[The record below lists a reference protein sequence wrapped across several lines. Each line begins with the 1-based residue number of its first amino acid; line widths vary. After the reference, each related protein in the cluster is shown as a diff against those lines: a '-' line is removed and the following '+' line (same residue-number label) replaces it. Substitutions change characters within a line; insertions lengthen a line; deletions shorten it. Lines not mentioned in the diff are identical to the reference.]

1 MSELYPNPYKHGQHL
16 WDDPRRPRLL
26 HRHSSPRIRPRTY
39 VNNVA
44 DEHTLVRKM
53 DIRLIPFLSMLYLC
67 SFLDRVN
74 IGNARAAGI
83 QEDLELSDEQFNWGS
98 AIFFFGY
105 VIFEVPSNV
114 LLDLWRPSKII
125 ALSMITWGI
134 IMISMASIY
143 NYSGLLSTRF
153 FLGVAEAGLFPGV
166 VFYLSMWYTRANKYT
181 VRMAL
186 FFGAATLAGAFGGL
200 IAYAILKLEG
210 ENGLNGW
217 QWIFIIEGTATIF
230 IACFALYF
238 LPDFPEDENATFLT
252 ERERALAIARLA
264 QDVTDAHSGRAST
277 NTGDDHFFQVG
288 QVIGAFKDW
297 KVYMYALVHIF
308 GSMPL
313 YSFALNLP
321 SILQGHGY
329 DGVTSQLLS
338 APPYMFG
345 CIVLLAVSHS
355 SGVRGER
362 GFHVAGAMLLGA
374 IGFLILV
381 FARNTS
387 IQYTAAIL
395 ACMGVFA
402 QLPPVLSW
410 FSNNLDGH
418 LKRAAGTAII
428 ISLGNLSGALGAHLY
443 QDDDAPNYALGHT
456 ISAFSLLVGAI
467 MSLSLKWL
475 LHRENTHRSKLLPDE
490 RHELLNGV
498 GSALLGDNHPDFR
511 YIH

>member
-1 MSELYPNPYKHGQHL
+1 M
-16 WDDPRRPRLL
+16 PRRRLL
-26 HRHSSPRIRPRTY
+26 HRHSSPRIPSRSY
-39 VNNVA
+39 VCTAAEERV
-44 DEHTLVRKM
+44 LVRKT
-53 DIRLIPFLSMLYLC
+53 DLRLIPFLSMLYLC
-67 SFLDRVN
+67 SFLDRIN
-74 IGNARAAGI
+74 IGNARAAGL
-83 QEDLELSDEQFNWGS
+83 QDDLGLSDEQFNWGS

-105 VIFEVPSNV
+105 VIFEVPSNI

-125 ALSMITWGI
+125 ALSMIAWGV
-134 IMISMASIY
+134 IMLLMASIN

-166 VFYLSMWYTRANKYT
+166 VFYLSMWYTRAEQT

-210 ENGLNGW
+210 ENGLTGW
-217 QWIFIIEGTATIF
+217 QWIFVIEGLATVL
-230 IACFALYF
+230 IACSALYF
-238 LPDFPEDENATFLT
+238 LPDFPEGENATFLT

-264 QDVTDAHSGRAST
+264 KDVTEAHNGRMASGLT
-277 NTGDDHFFQVG
+277 NYEHFFQVG
-288 QVIGAFKDW
+288 QVLGAFKDW
-297 KVYMYALVHIF
+297 KVYMYALVHIL

-387 IQYTAAIL
+387 VQYTAAIL

-410 FSNNLDGH
+410 FSNNLGGH
-418 LKRAAGTAII
+418 LKRAAGTAVI

-456 ISAFSLLVGAI
+456 ISAFSLLAGAV

-475 LHRENTHRSKLLPDE
+475 LHRENNRRRKMPPDE
-490 RHELLNGV
+490 RYELVNSAE
-498 GSALLGDNHPDFR
+498 SALLGDNHPDFH

>member
-1 MSELYPNPYKHGQHL
+1 MSTCSCARWTSGSFVSDSSG
-16 WDDPRRPRLL
+16 DDDG
-26 HRHSSPRIRPRTY
+26 S
-39 VNNVA
+39 VA
-44 DEHTLVRKM
+44 GITTHPVA
-53 DIRLIPFLSMLYLC
+53 FLSMLYLC
-67 SFLDRVN
+67 SFLDRIN

-125 ALSMITWGI
+125 ALSMIAWGI
-134 IMISMASIY
+134 IMISMAGIY
-143 NYSGLLSTRF
+143 NYPGLLSTRF
-153 FLGVAEAGLFPGV
+153 FLGATEAGLFPGV
-166 VFYLSMWYTRANKYT
+166 VFYLSMWYTRAEQASISRAAAAAAT

-210 ENGLNGW
+210 ENGLSGW
-217 QWIFIIEGTATIF
+217 QWIFVIEGTATVF
-230 IACFALYF
+230 IAFFALYF

-264 QDVTDAHSGRAST
+264 QDVTDAHSGRASGHA
-277 NTGDDHFFQVG
+277 GDDHFFQIN
-288 QVIGAFKDW
+288 QIIGAFKDW
-297 KVYMYALVHIF
+297 KVYMYALVHIL

-410 FSNNLDGH
+410 FSNNLGGH
-418 LKRAAGTAII
+418 LKRAAGTAVI

-443 QDDDAPNYALGHT
+443 QDEDAPNYALGHT
-456 ISAFSLLVGAI
+456 ISAFSLLAGAVV
-467 MSLSLKWL
+467 SLSLKWL
-475 LHRENTHRSKLLPDE
+475 LHRENSRRRRLLPNE
-490 RHELLNGV
+490 RYHLVNSVE
-498 GSALLGDNHPDFR
+498 SALLGDNHPDFR